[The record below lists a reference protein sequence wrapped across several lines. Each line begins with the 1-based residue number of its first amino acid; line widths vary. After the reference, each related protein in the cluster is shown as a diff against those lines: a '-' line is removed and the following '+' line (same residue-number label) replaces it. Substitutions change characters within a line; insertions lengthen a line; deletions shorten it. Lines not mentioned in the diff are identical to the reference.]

1 MAESNGTP
9 IRLVQENGNLI
20 ELEATTFALTTE
32 REVTPTS
39 YPALGGA
46 RLAIDLN
53 KSRALIVMQGVI
65 SDDRFTGIKST
76 LH

>member
-39 YPALGGA
+39 FPPLVEQES
-46 RLAIDLN
+46 L
-53 KSRALIVMQGVI
+53 LI
-65 SDDRFTGIKST
+65 
-76 LH
+76 